1 MALSA
6 VSLLCASPRAGSP
19 TGLEPGSE
27 GTGLVPVSFSGVNFL
42 GLRSELEEMLQKVE
56 SWNVG
61 GNKRLFFF
69 CPAFPRVFI
78 GNWIKVG
85 VLG

>member
-1 MALSA
+1 MW
-6 VSLLCASPRAGSP
+6 
-19 TGLEPGSE
+19 
-27 GTGLVPVSFSGVNFL
+27 
-42 GLRSELEEMLQKVE
+42 EEIK
-56 SWNVG
+56 G
-61 GNKRLFFF
+61 FFF

>member
-1 MALSA
+1 MAPGCWFWARSCFSSVALSA

-61 GNKRLFFF
+61 GNKSSL
-69 CPAFPRVFI
+69 
-78 GNWIKVG
+78 
-85 VLG
+85 